1 MGNEGLRNSG
11 ARKPGRHASAAPG
24 GIIGLLMVMWGGMA
38 MGAATDGT
46 LITNVACAT
55 FGTAADSCNLSASYC
70 VTVTVL
76 VTNPN
81 IQISKAASPSLECSG
96 ATVTFCIWVANTS
109 AMCSAFVVHVIDNIP
124 NSMSYVSGQS
134 TWVAGTA
141 GATLTQGY
149 GNIGAFPTLV
159 WTGEPSTGQTAPY
172 AVRWIVSMIGP
183 GKSAMLCWKGQIL

>member
-1 MGNEGLRNSG
+1 
-11 ARKPGRHASAAPG
+11 
-24 GIIGLLMVMWGGMA
+24 MVVWGGVA
-38 MGAATDGT
+38 CGSTADGT

-55 FGTAADSCNLSASYC
+55 YGTAAPSCNLSASYC

-81 IQISKAASPSLECSG
+81 IQINKAANPTVDCSG

-109 AMCSAFVVHVIDNIP
+109 VWCSAFQVMVEDRIP
-124 NSMSYVSGQS
+124 TSISYVTGQ
-134 TWVAGTA
+134 TNWVLGTA
-141 GATLTQGY
+141 GAVLTQGY
-149 GNIGAFPTLV
+149 GNTGALPTYY
-159 WTGEPSTGQTAPY
+159 WSAEPFAGQTATY